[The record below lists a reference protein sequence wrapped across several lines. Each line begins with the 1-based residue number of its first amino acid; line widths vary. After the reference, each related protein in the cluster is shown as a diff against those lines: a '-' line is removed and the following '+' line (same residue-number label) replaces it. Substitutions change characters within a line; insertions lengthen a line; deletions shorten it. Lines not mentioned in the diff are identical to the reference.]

1 MKKLSAGIDVGSTTV
16 KMVVLNE
23 KKQTLFAKYERH
35 YSDIKTATKK
45 VLLEAQEVIGNQQVA
60 LAITG
65 SGGMGLAEVLAI
77 PFVQEVIA
85 CTKTVE
91 TLIPETNV
99 AIELGG
105 EDAKITFF
113 EGALEQRMNGSC
125 AGGTGAFIDQM
136 AVLLKTDANG
146 VNDLAKNYQTIYPIA
161 SRCGVFAKTD
171 VQPLINEG
179 ADKADI
185 AASIFQAVVNQTIA
199 GLAAGRKIKGKV
211 AFLGGPLYFMSE
223 LRRRFVETLQIAEED
238 IIFPENPSCLLR
250 SAPLYMEKKQLNS
263 IHY

>member
-85 CTKTVE
+85 CTKTV
-91 TLIPETNV
+91 
-99 AIELGG
+99 
-105 EDAKITFF
+105 
-113 EGALEQRMNGSC
+113 
-125 AGGTGAFIDQM
+125 
-136 AVLLKTDANG
+136 
-146 VNDLAKNYQTIYPIA
+146 
-161 SRCGVFAKTD
+161 
-171 VQPLINEG
+171 
-179 ADKADI
+179 
-185 AASIFQAVVNQTIA
+185 
-199 GLAAGRKIKGKV
+199 
-211 AFLGGPLYFMSE
+211 
-223 LRRRFVETLQIAEED
+223 
-238 IIFPENPSCLLR
+238 
-250 SAPLYMEKKQLNS
+250 
-263 IHY
+263 